1 MCYTR
6 THGWYIGYVSHG
18 FVVGLLKVS
27 AYTRFACVVCAGK
40 PMLTEVDAPPPPG
53 VRYASSRKKLWIT
66 MDVLLR
72 YGELAST

>member
-27 AYTRFACVVCAGK
+27 AYTGFACVVCAGK
-40 PMLTEVDAPPPPG
+40 PMLTEVDAPSPPPG
-53 VRYASSRKKLWIT
+53 
-66 MDVLLR
+66 
-72 YGELAST
+72 